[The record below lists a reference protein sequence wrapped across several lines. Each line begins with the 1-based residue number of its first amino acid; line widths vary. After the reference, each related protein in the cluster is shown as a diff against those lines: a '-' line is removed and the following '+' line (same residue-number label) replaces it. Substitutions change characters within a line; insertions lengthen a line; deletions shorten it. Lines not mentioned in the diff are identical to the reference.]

1 MKNELYQISGQDALK
16 QLDSRADGLTDA
28 EIRNASRNMDLTS
41 WQRPERKVFC
51 GFLRNSG
58 KIFW

>member
-28 EIRNASRNMDLTS
+28 EIR
-41 WQRPERKVFC
+41 ERQQKY
-51 GFLRNSG
+51 GFNELAETGKKSVLR
-58 KIFW
+58 IFA